1 MIEHPEI
8 THRIQKYILN
18 QLMYTETAKFSQLK
32 PPKTD
37 SNLYSYHLKTLLSC
51 DLVEKVD
58 GGYSL
63 TEAGCNYVDRIS
75 SQKFYIRQQSKI
87 VTMWVIQN
95 SEGDILLQKRLKQ
108 PYINSWTLP
117 YGKVHID
124 DSSLEIAARREL
136 AEKVGL
142 VTSQAVDHAGDCYI
156 RVWHSDQILSSTLV
170 HVFRLYADEVVQT
183 DSLKWVRPH
192 KIHELRLAPAVEQIM
207 TRTFF
212 KDDYYFEEFNVD
224 W

>member
-8 THRIQKYILN
+8 THQIQKYILN
-18 QLMYTETAKFSQLK
+18 QLTYTDVAKFSQLK

-37 SNLYSYHLKTLLSC
+37 SNLYSYHLKALLSC
-51 DLVEKVD
+51 DLVEKVEA
-58 GGYSL
+58 GYSL
-63 TEAGCNYVDRIS
+63 TEAGANYVDRIS
-75 SQKFYIRQQSKI
+75 RDEFYIRQQSKI

-117 YGKVHID
+117 YGKAYIE
-124 DSSLEIAARREL
+124 DSSLEIAARRTL

-142 VTSQAVDHAGDCYI
+142 VITQAIDHAGDCYI
-156 RVWHSDQILSSTLV
+156 RAWHSDQIISSTLV
-170 HVFRLYADEVVQT
+170 HVFRLYTDEVVQT
-183 DSLKWVRPH
+183 DQLKWVRPH
-192 KIHELRLAPAVEQIM
+192 KLDKLKLAPAVEQIM

-212 KDDYYFEEFNVD
+212 KDSHYFEEFNVD